1 MFEGNILTEGGME
14 GNRNTILEAVLAKKK
29 THDVFWKY
37 FDLYLLLNIVLHI
50 RLWVMEI
57 VGN

>member
-14 GNRNTILEAVLAKKK
+14 GNRNTILEAVLAKK